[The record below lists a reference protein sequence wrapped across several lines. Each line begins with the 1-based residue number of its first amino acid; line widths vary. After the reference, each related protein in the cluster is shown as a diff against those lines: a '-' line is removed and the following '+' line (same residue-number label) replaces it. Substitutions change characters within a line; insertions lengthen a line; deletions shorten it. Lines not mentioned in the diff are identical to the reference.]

1 MAGFSVGGLMTGL
14 DSNTL
19 IKQLMQLERQ
29 PIVRIQKRISTLQ
42 TQRDAIREL
51 RTQLQTLRSRAQDFR
66 LDMVFDQFKANST
79 EESVVGAKVSGANPV
94 AGAYEVS
101 VIHLASATT
110 GSSSSRLGA
119 NIDAGALLSASGI
132 HTEVTAGTFTING
145 VAFTIDPAANSLNDV
160 LGQINASAAGVT
172 ASYDFATDTVVVENA
187 AAGDTSL
194 INFGGTGDDSNFLT
208 VIGLLN
214 ATQATGG
221 TGSTTTSSTRNLGAI
236 NPGGTLNGVNFA
248 GGAATSGTFYVNGV
262 AISVDMTQDSVSD
275 VLSRITNSD
284 AQVTASYDSA
294 TDSVRLVSKT
304 LGSRTMRLTS
314 GTSNFLDV
322 THLTGASQTAGQDSQ
337 FTVNGGAVQTR
348 NTNEVADAIGG
359 VTLSFKSAGT
369 STVTAA
375 LDDDAI
381 VEKIQEFITA
391 FNESLTKIRSLTS
404 ATGALRSDGTLTSIE
419 GFLRSTI
426 FSQVTGLSGTY
437 QSVLDIGLSTG
448 DAFESTSAA
457 QLTLDDEA
465 FRTALREN
473 RANVK
478 GLFSNAAGTGVG
490 DVLFQYLEE
499 ATKSAGFLN
508 ERSKANGTIDQ
519 QIRSNNDAIK
529 RIEERLGVKERRLRQ
544 QFARLE
550 RISSQFQQ
558 QGGALNALSSRMRL
572 Y

>member
-101 VIHLASATT
+101 VNHLASATT

-478 GLFSNAAGTGVG
+478 GLFSNGAGTGVG

>member
-101 VIHLASATT
+101 VNHLASATT

>member
-478 GLFSNAAGTGVG
+478 GLFSNGAGTGVG